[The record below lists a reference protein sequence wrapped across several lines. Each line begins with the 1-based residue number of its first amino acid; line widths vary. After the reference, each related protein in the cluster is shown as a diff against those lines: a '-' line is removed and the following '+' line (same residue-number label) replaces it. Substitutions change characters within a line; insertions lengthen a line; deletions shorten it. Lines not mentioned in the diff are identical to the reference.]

1 MIRNT
6 DPAVLTVTDIHMITI
21 PTKRM
26 DPSLLTVTD
35 SRDLLAPLGRLI
47 AHSRI
52 LCTIYTLSW
61 YLHISLVRFC
71 LSISET
77 PFVFWNINLIL
88 FAVVFTL
95 DKLIG

>member
-6 DPAVLTVTDIHMITI
+6 DPAVLTVTDIHMFTI

-26 DPSLLTVTD
+26 DPAVLTVTD

-52 LCTIYTLSW
+52 CLDIHTISYNKPA
-61 YLHISLVRFC
+61 
-71 LSISET
+71 SI
-77 PFVFWNINLIL
+77 PPL
-88 FAVVFTL
+88 
-95 DKLIG
+95 

>member
-6 DPAVLTVTDIHMITI
+6 DPAVLTVTDIHMFTI

-26 DPSLLTVTD
+26 DPVVLTVTD

-71 LSISET
+71 LSILEN
-77 PFVFWNINLIL
+77 PIVFWNINLIL
-88 FAVVFTL
+88 FVCS
-95 DKLIG
+95 